1 MTLMRRRIYRA
12 RRVAARWSGVAAGV
26 GFAVL
31 VGAGWLDGL
40 RIRAGSPFRIAV
52 LAVLIVMTLG
62 ALSRRLFQPGVR
74 RSLPRLPRLPEP
86 EELELGLLLVAGTE
100 GLIDLTGGGGSP
112 LYALAYVL
120 VAFVASLHRFAVGVP
135 LVVVVMALEWARYGR
150 GEDLASTLVRA
161 AFLALF
167 GALHLAFLHGE
178 VFRARRNHRKAL
190 DEEIRSMREDAR
202 DFRLIGSMLPPESRV
217 EGRTDGPTE
226 LGSDGAGARQQEE
239 DKLARGAVETI
250 HEALHH
256 TLGLL
261 QASLGLRTVVLLW
274 LDESGATLKVKEL
287 VTESDFV
294 TAREIPAHAGAPGAI
309 VKDKIKLSLLGPKA
323 GYLPYYGGPEDIGA
337 FLGVP
342 ILEDPHLRGV
352 LCVDRTE
359 GRAFDPREE
368 ALVLS
373 AARQVLRIVRSER
386 VFAAVERS
394 KYEMERFFGAS
405 ALLNEALGLEQV
417 CDAAFRAAGGVAEL
431 DFAAITLFRKE
442 DKKHLV
448 VRASGSAAPL
458 AGEVFGQGASL
469 VSMVVKNQHYVPAG
483 GVLRDRDVPIF
494 GGALAR
500 RAPACESLLVLPL
513 NLAGEAIGTFVIGSE
528 KKGVYGASARELLGV
543 IANHVAVSV
552 QNANH
557 YQQMEMLATTD
568 GLTGLVNHRTFQER
582 ASLMLERALRHG
594 RKCVLL
600 LTDIDHFK
608 KVNDT
613 YGHPTGDLVLKG
625 VAAVVSRTVR
635 KIDLAARYG
644 GEEFAVLLDEIDGKE
659 ARKLAERIRNEV
671 KEQVFPSDK
680 GQFKVTLSIGMAVF
694 PDDGADKTALIAHAD
709 QALYGA
715 KHGGRDR
722 VVAWEDMGKSKATAA

>member
-1 MTLMRRRIYRA
+1 MTLLRRRMYRA
-12 RRVAARWSGVAAGV
+12 RRVTARFGGVVAGV
-26 GFAVL
+26 GFAAL

-40 RIRAGSPFRIAV
+40 RVRAGSPFRIAV
-52 LAVLIVMTLG
+52 LSVLIVLTIG
-62 ALSRRLFQPGVR
+62 ALSRRLLHAGVR
-74 RSLPRLPRLPEP
+74 RPLPRLPRLPEP

-112 LYALAYVL
+112 LYALVYVL

-135 LVVVVMALEWARYGR
+135 LVVVVMGLEWARYGR

-167 GALHLAFLHGE
+167 AALHLAFLHGE
-178 VFRARRNHRKAL
+178 VFRARRSHRKAL
-190 DEEIRSMREDAR
+190 DEEIRVMREDAR
-202 DFRLIGSMLPPESRV
+202 DFRLIGSMLPPESR
-217 EGRTDGPTE
+217 TDGPTE
-226 LGSDGAGARQQEE
+226 LGSDGAGARQLEE

-256 TLGLL
+256 TLDLL

-274 LDESGATLKVKEL
+274 LDEVGETLKVKEL

-294 TAREIPAHAGAPGAI
+294 AAREIPAHAGAPGAI
-309 VKDKIKLSLLGPKA
+309 VRDKIKLSLLGPKA
-323 GYLPYYGGPEDIGA
+323 GYLPYYSGPEEIGA
-337 FLGVP
+337 FLGLP

-352 LCVDRTE
+352 LCVDRSE
-359 GRAFDPREE
+359 GRAFDSREE
-368 ALVLS
+368 SLVLS

-431 DFAAITLFRKE
+431 DFAAITLLRKE

-458 AGEVFGQGASL
+458 AGEAFGQGASL

-494 GGALAR
+494 GGALAK

-552 QNANH
+552 QNASH
-557 YQQMEMLATTD
+557 YQQMELLATTD
-568 GLTGLVNHRTFQER
+568 GLTGLHNHRTFQER
-582 ASLMLERALRHG
+582 ASLMLERAGRHG

-613 YGHPTGDLVLKG
+613 YGHPTGDVVLKG
-625 VAAVVSRTVR
+625 VAAVVRRTVR

-671 KEQVFPSDK
+671 KEQVFASDK

-694 PDDGADKTALIAHAD
+694 PDDGADKTAVIAHAD
-709 QALYGA
+709 QALYAG

-722 VVAWEDMGKSKATAA
+722 VVAWEDVGKSKQSAA